1 LWSRL
6 KTESKHYLVLYFLL
20 QTFSTSDVLNLTD
33 ISTSAVPFYNDSRV
47 VDHLEGHRE
56 SPKPIHPIQSNNS
69 DITEIL
75 LSDQHPSVLQNPFSF
90 SANNSSDHSCRSVQ
104 LSHDTNPSYKKSDE
118 AALFGSIFEHDMTPQ
133 LAITF
138 QGFPPFLGSD
148 RVSNTS
154 VFSLDNS
161 RGGGDAAFSSDGQD
175 VMPQDSGSN
184 KTSYLIFPGIIG
196 GGSSACFDRQG
207 DKADTFMGYS
217 GIPKCLLG
225 SYAENGSTY
234 SGGSSTD
241 DQSYLNN
248 QPQVNPAEQQQHAN
262 HPSPDFDILSSEFIN
277 PHEVKY

>member
-1 LWSRL
+1 LF
-6 KTESKHYLVLYFLL
+6 LYFLL
-20 QTFSTSDVLNLTD
+20 QTFSTSDVHNLTD
-33 ISTSAVPFYNDSRV
+33 ISTSAVPFYNQSRV
-47 VDHLEGHRE
+47 VDQLVSHRE
-56 SPKPIHPIQSNNS
+56 SPKPIHPIQSNIS

-75 LSDQHPSVLQNPFSF
+75 LSAQHPSLLQNPFSF
-90 SANNSSDHSCRSVQ
+90 SANTSSDPSSSSSVQ
-104 LSHDTNPSYKKSDE
+104 LSHVTNPSYKKIDE

-148 RVSNTS
+148 REANSS

-161 RGGGDAAFSSDGQD
+161 RDGVDAVFSGDGKD

-184 KTSYLIFPGIIG
+184 KTSYKIFPGIIGG

-207 DKADTFMGYS
+207 DKADIFMGYC

-225 SYAENGSTY
+225 SSAENGSTY
-234 SGGSSTD
+234 SGGGSPD
-241 DQSYLNN
+241 DQSYHNN
-248 QPQVNPAEQQQHAN
+248 QPQVNRAEQQQQAN

-277 PHEVKY
+277 PHKVKY